1 MSVDLCWFLYVSTGF
16 SMFFWANSID
26 QRAGWEF
33 PHMVVIALGNP
44 TLKCQKHSGLV
55 IIRNFAQM
63 VVDGCLGHAYRDE
76 QMSNCFTHFH
86 H

>member
-1 MSVDLCWFLYVSTGF
+1 ML
-16 SMFFWANSID
+16 
-26 QRAGWEF
+26 
-33 PHMVVIALGNP
+33 VIALGNP
-44 TLKCQKHSGLV
+44 TLKCPKHSGLV
-55 IIRNFAQM
+55 IIRIFAQM